1 LEGEL
6 ILKKGVRLTRIELQI
21 MEAFWQLGEAS
32 VREVQDTFQGKK
44 RPAYTTIQ
52 TVVYRLEEKGAL
64 RKVKKVG
71 NAYVFEPAVTK
82 DATHRRLID
91 DLLVLLDGSTGPLM
105 AHLVDSGRLSLEDLK
120 EIEGRIK
127 GQESQAQEGGAS
139 KKGGARG

>member
-1 LEGEL
+1 M

-71 NAYVFEPAVTK
+71 NAYVFEPAVTR

-127 GQESQAQEGGAS
+127 GQESQAPEGKRGS
-139 KKGGARG
+139 GG